1 MICEAE
7 PLQKQ
12 VADQEALMISLRF
25 FEGNSIRLKEAIPA
39 DLDISYYEMK
49 ALQPSC
55 VPAGL
60 IPFRE
65 NHGNDVLSI
74 RISGAFEASS
84 GLSAY
89 LYDTFCFSNSA
100 FILDNASSHVVKP
113 STFVVSPLP
122 A

>member
-60 IPFRE
+60 FPFRE
-65 NHGNDVLSI
+65 NHGYDVLSI

-84 GLSAY
+84 GL
-89 LYDTFCFSNSA
+89 
-100 FILDNASSHVVKP
+100 
-113 STFVVSPLP
+113 
-122 A
+122 